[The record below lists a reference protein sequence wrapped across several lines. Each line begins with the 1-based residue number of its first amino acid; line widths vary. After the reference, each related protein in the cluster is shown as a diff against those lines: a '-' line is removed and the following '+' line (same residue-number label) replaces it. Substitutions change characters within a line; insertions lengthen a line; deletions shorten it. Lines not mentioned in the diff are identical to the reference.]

1 ARSPRGSGQAAGAA
15 HGWVHSWC
23 SEVLTGAP
31 RDPDRAAF
39 LVLAVADPGRL
50 HLGVDHHHVAHV
62 DGSLLGDDPALLGPA
77 LAGADAGVLL
87 DPADTL
93 DEHLLRLRVGRDD
106 PAPGALVLAGEHHD
120 GVALLHLHRRRL
132 RAARRRLGLVGGSH
146 DHSTSGASEMIRMK
160 RLSRSSRPTGPKMR
174 VPRGSPLSRMMTAA
188 FSSKR
193 M

>member
-1 ARSPRGSGQAAGAA
+1 MF
-15 HGWVHSWC
+15 

-31 RDPDRAAF
+31 RDPDLAAF
-39 LVLAVADPGRL
+39 LVRAVADPGRL
-50 HLGVDHHHVAHV
+50 VLGVDHHHVAHV
-62 DGSLLGDDPALLGPA
+62 DGRLLRDDPALLGAA
-77 LAGADAGVLL
+77 LGRTDAGVLL
-87 DPADTL
+87 HPADALDQHTL
-93 DEHLLRLRVGRDD
+93 ELGVGGDD
-106 PAPGALVLAGEHHD
+106 ASLGTLVLAGQDQD

-132 RAARRRLGLVGGSH
+132 AAVGASH
-146 DHSTSGASEMIRMK
+146 GHSTSGASEMIRMK

>member
-1 ARSPRGSGQAAGAA
+1 MRGSSRVGAVM
-15 HGWVHSWC
+15 G

-31 RDPDRAAF
+31 RDPDAAAVV
-39 LVLAVADPGRL
+39 VLAVADPGRPV
-50 HLGVDHHHVAHV
+50 LGVEHHHVAHV
-62 DGSLLGDDPALLGPA
+62 DGRLLRDDPALLGTA
-77 LAGADAGVLL
+77 LARADARVLL
-87 DPADTL
+87 DAAHTL
-93 DEHLLRLRVGRDD
+93 DQHALDLREGGDD
-106 PAPGALVLAGEHHD
+106 AALGALVLTGQDEHR
-120 GVALLHLHRRRL
+120 VALLDLHRRRL
-132 RAARRRLGLVGGSH
+132 AGALLGASVRVGSH